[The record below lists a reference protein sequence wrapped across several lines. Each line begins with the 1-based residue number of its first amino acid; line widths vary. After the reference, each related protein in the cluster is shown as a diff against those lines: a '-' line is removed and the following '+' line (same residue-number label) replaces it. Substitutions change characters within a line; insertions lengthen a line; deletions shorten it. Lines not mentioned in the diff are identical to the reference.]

1 MTGLPMLQLSA
12 SLRIA
17 GRAVVVLL
25 AALMLAPMLL
35 TALAAFKPPAEIFDV
50 TPWPVAPT
58 LANFERLFAAS
69 SFAIALS
76 TSVATT
82 ALRVAGQVTLAVLAA
97 YAFARFDFR
106 GRDALF
112 VLVLGGM
119 MVPHALT
126 MIPIYLMIA
135 QLGWFDTWA
144 ALIVPNLA
152 FPFGVFLL
160 RQHIMSFP
168 RELIDAAT
176 VDGCGPLRALVLV
189 ILPNLRPALAGLTI
203 VAAIE
208 CWNEYLWPLLVTD
221 SERSRTIQVM
231 LRRFLDAEGLDG
243 VGPLMA
249 GVTLASLPALALFLV
264 LQRRVLETFVASGIR

>member
-1 MTGLPMLQLSA
+1 MLRLSPA
-12 SLRIA
+12 LRAA
-17 GRAVVVLL
+17 GHAVTALL
-25 AALMLAPMLL
+25 AALMLVPMLL
-35 TALAAFKPPAEIFDV
+35 TALAAFKPPPEIFDL

-58 LANFERLFAAS
+58 LANFERLLAGS
-69 SFAIALS
+69 SFALALA
-76 TSVATT
+76 TSLCTT
-82 ALRVAGQVTLAVLAA
+82 VLRVAGQVTLAVLAA
-97 YAFARFDFR
+97 YAFARFTFR

-135 QLGWFDTWA
+135 RLGWFDTWA
-144 ALIVPNLA
+144 ALVVPNLA

-160 RQHIMSFP
+160 RQHMLAFP
-168 RELIDAAT
+168 RELTDAAT

-189 ILPNLRPALAGLTI
+189 ILPNLGPALAGLTI

-221 SERSRTIQVM
+221 SERSRTVQVM
-231 LRRFLDAEGLDG
+231 LRRLLDAEGLDG
-243 VGPLMA
+243 IGPLMA

-264 LQRRVLETFVASGIR
+264 LQRRVLETFVASGIK